1 MSKFGKGDKVININT
16 KEKGFVIEVYP
27 MRRGRQLYKV
37 KYDDRENDENSI
49 YLMPD
54 VDLTD
59 PFERIRQNIYGHYT
73 EYLKGNTSFKIQSSN
88 NSTISSLKASRT
100 LFRAYQFKPLLKYL
114 NSDSKRLLIADEVG
128 LGKTIEAGHIMLELK
143 ARGEFHNALVI
154 CPMSLRAKWTTELNE
169 KFGLEFMDIDK
180 KVLIIAERFSLSDWI
195 LISDDLTP
203 QFIRRVVYSSHQFS
217 VVFKDGPLSELREAL
232 SAVNRHTRYL
242 SQRALETIITQQQ
255 QEEEIPSILTQTETE
270 IVKAIALGKTTKEIA
285 AERFSSIHTV
295 TTHRKNIFRKLGIN
309 TAHEA
314 VKYAL
319 RAGLIDP
326 SEFYI

>member
-1 MSKFGKGDKVININT
+1 
-16 KEKGFVIEVYP
+16 
-27 MRRGRQLYKV
+27 MRNYIIADNQELTRFALESLLQ
-37 KYDDRENDENSI
+37 NDEGTTVYRAFDRAGLVALLKEHESAVV
-49 YLMPD
+49 L
-54 VDLTD
+54 VD
-59 PFERIRQNIYGHYT
+59 Y
-73 EYLKGNTSFKIQSSN
+73 
-88 NSTISSLKASRT
+88 T
-100 LFRAYQFKPLLKYL
+100 LFDF
-114 NSDSKRLLIADEVG
+114 ADEDQ
-128 LGKTIEAGHIMLELK
+128 L
-143 ARGEFHNALVI
+143 
-154 CPMSLRAKWTTELNE
+154 
-169 KFGLEFMDIDK
+169 
-180 KVLIIAERFSLSDWI
+180 LIIAERFSLSDWI

-217 VVFKDGPLSELREAL
+217 VVFKDGPLSEVREAL
-232 SAVNRHTRYL
+232 NAVSRHTRYL

-255 QEEEIPSILTQTETE
+255 EEEKADSILTQTETE
-270 IVKAIALGKTTKEIA
+270 IVKAIAQGKTTKEIA

>member
-1 MSKFGKGDKVININT
+1 MRNYIIADNQELTRFALESLLKLDEENVVYRAFDRAGLVSLL
-16 KEKGFVIEVYP
+16 KEHESAVVLLDY
-27 MRRGRQLYKV
+27 
-37 KYDDRENDENSI
+37 
-49 YLMPD
+49 
-54 VDLTD
+54 
-59 PFERIRQNIYGHYT
+59 
-73 EYLKGNTSFKIQSSN
+73 
-88 NSTISSLKASRT
+88 T
-100 LFRAYQFKPLLKYL
+100 LFDF
-114 NSDSKRLLIADEVG
+114 ADEDQ
-128 LGKTIEAGHIMLELK
+128 L
-143 ARGEFHNALVI
+143 
-154 CPMSLRAKWTTELNE
+154 
-169 KFGLEFMDIDK
+169 
-180 KVLIIAERFSLSDWI
+180 LIIAERFSLSDWI

-255 QEEEIPSILTQTETE
+255 QEEETPNILTTTEME
-270 IVKAIALGKTTKEIA
+270 IVKAIAQGKTTKEIA
-285 AERFSSIHTV
+285 AERFSSVHTV

-326 SEFYI
+326 SGFYI

>member
-1 MSKFGKGDKVININT
+1 MI
-16 KEKGFVIEVYP
+16 
-27 MRRGRQLYKV
+27 RGRLEKKLYFCTRKTDIMRNYIIADNQELTRFALESLL
-37 KYDDRENDENSI
+37 KNACHTPTFRSENDEDSAVFRAFDRAG
-49 YLMPD
+49 L
-54 VDLTD
+54 VAL
-59 PFERIRQNIYGHYT
+59 
-73 EYLKGNTSFKIQSSN
+73 LKEHESAVV
-88 NSTISSLKASRT
+88 LLDYT
-100 LFRAYQFKPLLKYL
+100 LFDF
-114 NSDSKRLLIADEVG
+114 ADEDQ
-128 LGKTIEAGHIMLELK
+128 L
-143 ARGEFHNALVI
+143 
-154 CPMSLRAKWTTELNE
+154 
-169 KFGLEFMDIDK
+169 
-180 KVLIIAERFSLSDWI
+180 LIIAERFSLSDWI

-255 QEEEIPSILTQTETE
+255 QEEETPSILTQTETE

>member
-1 MSKFGKGDKVININT
+1 MRNYIIADNQELTRFALESLLQ
-16 KEKGFVIEVYP
+16 KEEEDNVY
-27 MRRGRQLYKV
+27 RAF
-37 KYDDRENDENSI
+37 DRAGLVALLKEHENAVVLLD
-49 YLMPD
+49 Y
-54 VDLTD
+54 
-59 PFERIRQNIYGHYT
+59 
-73 EYLKGNTSFKIQSSN
+73 
-88 NSTISSLKASRT
+88 T
-100 LFRAYQFKPLLKYL
+100 LFDF
-114 NSDSKRLLIADEVG
+114 ADEDQ
-128 LGKTIEAGHIMLELK
+128 L
-143 ARGEFHNALVI
+143 
-154 CPMSLRAKWTTELNE
+154 
-169 KFGLEFMDIDK
+169 
-180 KVLIIAERFSLSDWI
+180 LIIAERFSLSDWI
-195 LISDDLTP
+195 LISDELTP

-217 VVFKDGPLSELREAL
+217 VVFKDGPLSEVREAIN
-232 SAVNRHTRYL
+232 AVNRHTRYL

-255 QEEEIPSILTQTETE
+255 EDETPSILTQTETE